1 MSAHTG
7 ETEIETIET
16 PTPPKLPSPQNRRED
31 DIIEEDPNQDS
42 EEDDDSQED
51 EEDESEDESEIQG
64 NYRYTYETD
73 SDDPFSGD
81 IECCLSCPSFGCIK
95 SSDSDKSSTTA
106 PNVNSVQF
114 LIIGLAGQIS
124 ILGFVSFSVTWLLI
138 GYLMPKCLCS
148 DLFQHIIFL
157 PISFKLILMVGIM
170 FFPFLTWFCY
180 HTFSVISKR
189 QANGLF
195 GMLIMLISLILASII
210 TNCVFIFKSGGWTTY
225 QIYNRDFYNRAHAA
239 FINQKVFE
247 AFTTL
252 GSTLGGLSKDKSLE
266 DTFSEFFQP
275 QGLAQ
280 IESLERLMKW
290 TVLGGWFIFNIFMV
304 SVIFNLI
311 KYRKMYYDGLLEV
324 DGENLN
330 RSRTSLKSRDSR
342 SSRRSKVSQKSKRSR
357 SSMNGR
363 RGDRP
368 PSYRHISPPKSVYSD
383 VHTVRSVKSTA
394 SKRKMRNFNTSE
406 MRNSFAAPSEGAPS
420 MILYSNDHHHP
431 VRYQPNDSFRTLQPD
446 RSRRIQNEYIEV
458 HNPYHT
464 IQKKPKRTNQ
474 EDFLY

>member
-7 ETEIETIET
+7 ETEVETIET

-31 DIIEEDPNQDS
+31 DIIEEDSNQEDS

-51 EEDESEDESEIQG
+51 ESEVESETHG
-64 NYRYTYETD
+64 NYHYTYETD

-95 SSDSDKSSTTA
+95 SSDSDKSSTSSPT
-106 PNVNSVQF
+106 VDSIQF

-148 DLFQHIIFL
+148 DLFQHIIYL
-157 PISFKLILMVGIM
+157 PISFKLILLVGIL

-195 GMLIMLISLILASII
+195 GMLIMLISLILASVI

-247 AFTTL
+247 AFATL
-252 GSTLGGLSKDKSLE
+252 GTTLGGLSQDKSLE
-266 DTFSEFFQP
+266 DTFSELFQP

-280 IESLERLMKW
+280 IESFERLLKW
-290 TVLGGWFIFNIFMV
+290 AVLGGWFIFNIFMV

-324 DGENLN
+324 DGDNLN

-357 SSMNGR
+357 SSMGR

-394 SKRKMRNFNTSE
+394 SKRKMRNFNSSE
-406 MRNSFAAPSEGAPS
+406 VRNSFAAPSEGAPS
-420 MILYSNDHHHP
+420 MILYSNHHHHDHP
-431 VRYQPNDSFRTLQPD
+431 IRYQPNDSFRTLQPD
-446 RSRRIQNEYIEV
+446 RSRRVQNDYIEV